1 MIRTIFIL
9 SLALIWACSSGPQ
22 PIRYGEDACNYCKMT
37 IVDQQHSAEAVT
49 LKGKVYKFDAIECLV
64 HYVTPLEESTF
75 SHLLVADFDK
85 PGTLID
91 AKTSSYLISPNLPSP
106 MGAFLNAF
114 DDANRSAAVQREMS
128 GELHSWQSL
137 KPAITTKKQIPN

>member
-1 MIRTIFIL
+1 MKNLFIL
-9 SLALIWACSSGPQ
+9 STMLLFACTSGPQ

-114 DDANRSAAVQREMS
+114 DDANRSASVQREMS
-128 GELHSWQSL
+128 GDLHSWQSL
-137 KPAITTKKQIPN
+137 KTAITTKKQIPN

>member
-1 MIRTIFIL
+1 MRPIL
-9 SLALIWACSSGPQ
+9 FLLILVMSACSAGPQ
-22 PIRYGEDACNYCKMT
+22 PISYGEDACNFCKMT

-64 HYVTPLEESTF
+64 HYVSPLDESTF
-75 SHLLVADFDK
+75 SHLLVANYDQ

-91 AKTSSYLISPNLPSP
+91 AKSSSYLISPNLPSP

-114 DDANRSAAVQREMS
+114 DDANRSAAMQTSMT
-128 GELHSWQSL
+128 GELHSWESL
-137 KPAITTKKQIPN
+137 KTTLASKNQVPQ

>member
-1 MIRTIFIL
+1 MMRTLLIL
-9 SLALIWACSSGPQ
+9 SLVLIWACTSGPQ

-37 IVDQQHSAEAVT
+37 IVDQRHSAEAVT

-64 HYVTPLEESTF
+64 HYVTPLDETTF
-75 SHLLVADFDK
+75 SHLLVANYDK
-85 PGTLID
+85 PGTLIN
-91 AKTSSYLISPNLPSP
+91 AQSSSYLISPNLPSP

-114 DDANRSAAVQREMS
+114 DDANRSAEIQSEMS

-137 KPAITTKKQIPN
+137 KTAVSTKKQIPN

>member
-1 MIRTIFIL
+1 MRTLIL
-9 SLALIWACSSGPQ
+9 LTTLLIGACSAGPQ

-64 HYVTPLEESTF
+64 HYVSPLDETTF
-75 SHLLVADFDK
+75 SHLLVANFDN
-85 PGTLID
+85 PGVLID

-114 DDANRSAAVQREMS
+114 DDANRSSSVQREMS
-128 GELHSWQSL
+128 GELHNWLSL
-137 KPAITTKKQIPN
+137 KRTITTRNQIPN